1 MIYIGVDVGKNGG
14 YAVIYPN
21 NTVVE
26 AWSDEGF
33 MEEMRNVAL
42 SDELSVACVEQV
54 GAMPNQGV
62 KSMFSFGKS
71 AGFIE
76 GVLRA
81 NLIPFQLVKPKE
93 WKKEFGLNS
102 DKAKSI
108 EVCQRLFPK
117 LNLLA
122 TPRCRVPH
130 DGMAEALLM
139 AEYAKRKL

>member
-42 SDELSVACVEQV
+42 SDELCVACVEQV

-81 NLIPFQLVKPKE
+81 NLISFQLVKPRE

-117 LNLLA
+117 INLLA
-122 TPRCRVPH
+122 TPRCKVPH

>member
-1 MIYIGVDVGKNGG
+1 MIYIGIDVGKNGG

-21 NTVVE
+21 NIVVE
-26 AWSDEGF
+26 AWDNEGF
-33 MEEMRNVAL
+33 VEEMHNVAL
-42 SDELSVACVEQV
+42 SDELCVACVEHV
-54 GAMPNQGV
+54 GAMPKQGV
-62 KSMFSFGKS
+62 SSMFSFGKS

-81 NLIPFQLVKPKE
+81 NMIPFQLVKPKE

-108 EVCQRLFPK
+108 EVAQRLFPK
-117 LNLLA
+117 VNLLA
-122 TPRCRVPH
+122 TPRCKKPH